1 MNVEKNAIN
10 LERAWK
16 ERGTNMESTWNEHHG
31 INVERTWNGRGT
43 NNCKNSEIG
52 QPLSKVHAI

>member
-16 ERGTNMESTWNEHHG
+16 ERGTNIMELTWNEH
-31 INVERTWNGRGT
+31 GRGT